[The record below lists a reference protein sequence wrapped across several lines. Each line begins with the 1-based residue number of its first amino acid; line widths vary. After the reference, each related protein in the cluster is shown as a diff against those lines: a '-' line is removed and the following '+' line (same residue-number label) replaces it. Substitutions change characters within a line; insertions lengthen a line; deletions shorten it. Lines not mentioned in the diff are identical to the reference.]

1 MEVMELERPR
11 LELSGPKLAQ
21 AFETL
26 VSRADE
32 HGGIERYSAALQL
45 KSRAFRESLA
55 EPDDIGSGDFE
66 ALCAH
71 LATVRRRIGPW
82 LEPSR
87 FDGLRSAIGLL
98 LREREDTTTTD
109 ARMDEFCGTFPGD
122 REHRWVRDL
131 AAELLHN
138 VDPERYPLMTRWVW
152 DARANTGV
160 LREIWHAA
168 DVDRITIEV
177 PDRYGTFVMLREELA
192 QFLTANGVFRDMTE
206 YVDMLTAQVYA
217 DYICERGSTYL
228 RADFTTPEDPMRHA
242 RRLLGLS

>member
-45 KSRAFRESLA
+45 KSRAFRDPLSQPDEL
-55 EPDDIGSGDFE
+55 EPGSFRE
-66 ALCAH
+66 LCAH
-71 LATVRRRIGPW
+71 LATVRRRIGPY

-98 LREREDTTTTD
+98 LREREDTNTTD
-109 ARMDEFCGTFPGD
+109 ERVTVFCGFFPDG

>member
-45 KSRAFRESLA
+45 KARAFRESLA

-87 FDGLRSAIGLL
+87 FDGLRSAAGGLL
-98 LREREDTTTTD
+98 PGGAGKNTT
-109 ARMDEFCGTFPGD
+109 EP
-122 REHRWVRDL
+122 
-131 AAELLHN
+131 
-138 VDPERYPLMTRWVW
+138 
-152 DARANTGV
+152 
-160 LREIWHAA
+160 
-168 DVDRITIEV
+168 
-177 PDRYGTFVMLREELA
+177 
-192 QFLTANGVFRDMTE
+192 
-206 YVDMLTAQVYA
+206 
-217 DYICERGSTYL
+217 
-228 RADFTTPEDPMRHA
+228 
-242 RRLLGLS
+242 

>member
-1 MEVMELERPR
+1 MEGMELERPR
-11 LELSGPKLAQ
+11 RELSGPKLAQ

-82 LEPSR
+82 LGPSR

-98 LREREDTTTTD
+98 LRERGGTKTTD
-109 ARMDEFCGTFPGD
+109 
-122 REHRWVRDL
+122 
-131 AAELLHN
+131 
-138 VDPERYPLMTRWVW
+138 
-152 DARANTGV
+152 
-160 LREIWHAA
+160 
-168 DVDRITIEV
+168 
-177 PDRYGTFVMLREELA
+177 
-192 QFLTANGVFRDMTE
+192 
-206 YVDMLTAQVYA
+206 
-217 DYICERGSTYL
+217 ERGT
-228 RADFTTPEDPMRHA
+228 
-242 RRLLGLS
+242 GLCGFFSDGREPPWG